1 MLHFDALP
9 ESTAQL
15 LTRLQDLD
23 EISGFTLIGGTA
35 LALQVRHRVSEDLD
49 LAWTEGNLP
58 QDRIEAILESLAGDT
73 TPKLIT
79 DQAAAL
85 SAENDGIEL
94 QQTQQDWQIGS
105 VKMTFFAPFMPAQLS
120 VYEQAD
126 PIPLGKL
133 KILDADSVFALKS
146 SLLFERKTS
155 RDLFDLWYFI
165 EHREKSVDDVIK
177 AMDGRKA
184 HLTTDNLLDRLA
196 PASFRIA
203 DPGFQPLIKDA
214 PATKEALL
222 EKMQGLVSDYRADLA
237 YELALAQHL
246 GQGPSR

>member
-1 MLHFDALP
+1 VLHFDALP
-9 ESTAQL
+9 ETTAEL
-15 LTRLQDLD
+15 LKRLQDLD
-23 EISGFTLIGGTA
+23 EVSGFTLIGGTA
-35 LALQVRHRVSEDLD
+35 LALQVRHRISEDLD
-49 LAWTEGNLP
+49 LAWTDGHLP
-58 QDRIEAILESLAGDT
+58 QEQIEAILKRLAGDN

-94 QQTQQDWQIGS
+94 QQTQQDWQIGN
-105 VKMTFFAPFMPAQLS
+105 VKLTFFAPFMPAQLA
-120 VYEQAD
+120 VYERAD
-126 PIPLGKL
+126 PIQLGKL

-165 EHREKSVDDVIK
+165 ENRDKSVDDVLK

-184 HLTTDNLLDRLA
+184 HYNIDNLLDRLA
-196 PASFRIA
+196 PDSFRVA
-203 DPGFQPLIKDA
+203 DPGFHSLIEA
-214 PATKEALL
+214 GPATKEVLL

-237 YELALAQHL
+237 YQLALAQHL